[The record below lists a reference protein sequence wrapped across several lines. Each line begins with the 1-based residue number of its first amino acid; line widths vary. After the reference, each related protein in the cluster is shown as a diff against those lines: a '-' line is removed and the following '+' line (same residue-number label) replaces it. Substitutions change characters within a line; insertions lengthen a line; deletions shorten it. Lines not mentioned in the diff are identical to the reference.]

1 LSFCVVNDHLPK
13 KSAVARMNS
22 GGYTELYYYVLSRM
36 SFKLKTTIALL
47 AAVCF
52 SSSLALAGTYH
63 MRIPLRTLSVAP
75 ATGTGTATG
84 PGTSTGTDPSTG
96 SGGTVGTG
104 IGGSE
109 SVGGLGSGPAV
120 EVPPPV
126 QPISTGYTTAGTY
139 YVTVPDGYTSMSV
152 KLWGAGGGGTR
163 YTSGGTGTISS
174 GTGGG
179 GGFTSGTLGV
189 TPGMTFQ
196 VVVGSG
202 GQQSA
207 APFYGGP
214 GRGGGTYQ
222 GGGYSGIF
230 LNSIS
235 QANALFV
242 AGGGGGGGIT
252 ISGGVCTGAN
262 SYLIAGGGGG
272 LAGVS
277 GSGAGGGTQ
286 TAGGTGGT
294 KGSILQGGSSLN
306 VHVDCGV
313 SGGGGG
319 GYFGGGGGSVS
330 SNNTSGGSGG
340 GGSSFAVA
348 SASNVTMEAGTKSSV
363 PANSADPDRAS
374 AGQGGGAFGKAATP
388 GNVIITFN

>member
-1 LSFCVVNDHLPK
+1 
-13 KSAVARMNS
+13 
-22 GGYTELYYYVLSRM
+22 M

-47 AAVCF
+47 AAVGL
-52 SSSLALAGTYH
+52 SSSLALANTYH
-63 MRIPLRTLSVAP
+63 MRIPLRTLAVAP
-75 ATGTGTATG
+75 AAGTGTPTG

-104 IGGSE
+104 TGGSE
-109 SVGGLGSGPAV
+109 NVGGLGSGPAV
-120 EVPPPV
+120 EVPLPTV
-126 QPISTGYTTAGTY
+126 EPISTGYTTAGTY
-139 YVTVPDGYTSMSV
+139 YVTVPAGYTTMFV

-179 GGFTSGTLGV
+179 GGFTSGTLAV

-196 VVVGSG
+196 VVVGSS

-235 QANALFV
+235 QANAMFI
-242 AGGGGGGGIT
+242 AGGGGGGGIV
-252 ISGGVCTGAN
+252 ISGGVCTGTN
-262 SYLIAGGGGG
+262 SGSIAGGGGG
-272 LAGVS
+272 VAGAAGSS
-277 GSGAGGGTQ
+277 GGGGTQ
-286 TAGGTGGT
+286 SAGGSGGT
-294 KGSILQGGSSLN
+294 KGGILQGGSSSN
-306 VHVDCGV
+306 AHVDCGI

-319 GYFGGGGGSVS
+319 GYFGGGGGTVS
-330 SNNTSGGSGG
+330 SSYTSGGSGG
-340 GGSSFAVA
+340 GGSGFAIA
-348 SASNVTMEAGTKSSV
+348 NATNVVMQAGTKTSV
-363 PANSADPDRAS
+363 PANSTDPDRSS
-374 AGQGGGAFGKAATP
+374 AGQGGGALGKAATP